1 MCSNLMSNPPAERRS
16 LLSTA
21 TGDATLPLSTEVDR
35 SRSLVEVGNF
45 LVATRD
51 AGYRS
56 VASAVSE
63 FVDNSIQ
70 AGAQSIKVGVA
81 KSGCT
86 EFPIEIAVTDDG
98 TGMNAAELSG
108 ALTFGG
114 SSRFGDRSS
123 LGRFGMGLP
132 NAALSLARRVE
143 VYSWQSD
150 SSLLSTLDLDEIVSG
165 HTRFAFPAKAKRPTV
180 ATDSLSGTL
189 VRLRRCDRLGYRRP
203 STIANKLADSLS
215 RTYRHFL
222 GAGLAIVVNDKHLAP
237 ADPLFLSTGTAHTA
251 KAFGEPLAY
260 ELATEAGH
268 GTVEVTFTELPVEA
282 WCDLS
287 VQQKRRIGITNAA
300 NVSIVRAGREVDSG
314 WWFMGG
320 RRRQNYDDWWRC
332 EIRFDP
338 VLDELFGITH
348 TKQQVTPTPY
358 LNDLLAADLGPIAN
372 ALNARVRRRFELAKT
387 RGPLADAARTAA
399 LCSESLPRLGPGPSE
414 SAVYRLEVG
423 DVAGTSALMVETEGQ
438 DMSVVVNERH
448 PLYRDLL
455 RPLTESATPADR
467 RTAKRFGLFLLA
479 LARAE
484 AATGAGSSR
493 HAAAQFRSEWSDFA
507 ATYLNA

>member
-1 MCSNLMSNPPAERRS
+1 MCSNLMSNPAAERRS

-21 TGDATLPLSTEVDR
+21 TGDATLPLSTEVDQ

-70 AGAQSIKVGVA
+70 AGARSIKVGVA
-81 KSGCT
+81 KSDCT
-86 EFPIEIAVTDDG
+86 EFPVEIAVADDG
-98 TGMNAAELSG
+98 MGMNAAELSS

-150 SSLLSTLDLDEIVSG
+150 SSLLSTLDLDEIVG
-165 HTRFAFPAKAKRPTV
+165 GDTRFAFPASAERPTV
-180 ATDSLSGTL
+180 AADSPSGTL

-222 GAGLAIVVNDKHLAP
+222 GAGLAIVVNDKPLTP

-260 ELATEAGH
+260 ELATAAGH
-268 GTVEVTFTELPVEA
+268 GTVEVIFTELPVEA

-300 NVSIVRAGREVDSG
+300 NVSIVRADREVDSG

-348 TKQQVTPTPY
+348 TKQQVTPTPH
-358 LNDLLAADLGPIAN
+358 LNDLLSADLGPIAN
-372 ALNARVRRRFELAKT
+372 ALNARVRRRFELVKV

-399 LCSESLPRLGPGPSE
+399 LCSESLPRLGPGPSA

-423 DVAGTSALMVETEGQ
+423 EIAGTSALTVETEGQ

-448 PLYRDLL
+448 PLYRDVL
-455 RPLTESATPADR
+455 RPLTESATPADQ
-467 RTAKRFGLFLLA
+467 RTAKRVGLVLLA

-484 AATGAGSSR
+484 ADAGPGHSG
-493 HAAAQFRSEWSDFA
+493 HAAAQFRSQWSDFA